1 MKPLNHRRGRSHKD
15 TKPTWKFT
23 LGPCEILSRFVHFG
37 RFQRSTAALPRHH
50 WNTHQ
55 AQSTAPNMFL
65 PTRCTLFLFVSV
77 SQIQAILTEQ
87 RPVVKH
93 VVNLAADQHMIIVH
107 AVARTWMVK
116 HCAQSGQKSLFTFRL
131 VTHKEPRVHQSE
143 TSIPTEV
150 TLAALLVLFKAPA
163 LGLEHF

>member
-1 MKPLNHRRGRSHKD
+1 MYTRFFGLLAFP
-15 TKPTWKFT
+15 KFK
-23 LGPCEILSRFVHFG
+23 
-37 RFQRSTAALPRHH
+37 
-50 WNTHQ
+50 
-55 AQSTAPNMFL
+55 
-65 PTRCTLFLFVSV
+65 
-77 SQIQAILTEQ
+77 AILTEQ

-93 VVNLAADQHMIIVH
+93 VVNPAAGQHMIIVH
-107 AVARTWMVK
+107 AVAGTWMVK

-150 TLAALLVLFKAPA
+150 TLAAQLVLFEAPA